1 MQVLLFINEASVL
14 NTSPILMFL
23 MCPYWDI
30 MYEALGCL
38 RHASKLRQELRTT
51 TSISLDDSWCKESI
65 LTGNKKKSENMKTAP
80 GRSFTIRNPGK
91 KCFLQNLAQCL
102 SWWSTFYWIYHC
114 LEVYKCCIF
123 SYHCSREMLQKGFML
138 VLDRRKEKWGAV
150 KSCLQKVQVLLK

>member
-30 MYEALGCL
+30 MYEVLGCL
-38 RHASKLRQELRTT
+38 RHASKLRQEEPQHPYPWM
-51 TSISLDDSWCKESI
+51 ISWCKESI

-80 GRSFTIRNPGK
+80 GRSFAIRNPGK

-102 SWWSTFYWIYHC
+102 SWWSTSYWIYHC

-123 SYHCSREMLQKGFML
+123 PTIAAEKCSRK
-138 VLDRRKEKWGAV
+138 VLCWFLTEEKRSG
-150 KSCLQKVQVLLK
+150 VQ